1 MISQVTQADDYGA
14 QASQDSLLD
23 SLVSGQ
29 SDHNLVRRLE
39 ENRDKDKRTVVVRV
53 LPGPLL

>member
-39 ENRDKDKRTVVVRV
+39 ENRGKDKRTVVVRV
-53 LPGPLL
+53 LPGPPL